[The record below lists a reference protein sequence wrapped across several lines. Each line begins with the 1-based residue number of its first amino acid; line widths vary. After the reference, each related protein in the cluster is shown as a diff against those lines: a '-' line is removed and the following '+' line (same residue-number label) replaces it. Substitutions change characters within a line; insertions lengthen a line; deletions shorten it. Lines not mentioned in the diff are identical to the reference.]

1 MSTQSTLPLK
11 SNSSSSSSNSRAW
24 EDDVSKILARLF
36 ARRDSELF
44 RSKNT
49 IILID

>member
-24 EDDVSKILARLF
+24 EDDVSKILDTVLKRIGI
-36 ARRDSELF
+36 
-44 RSKNT
+44 K
-49 IILID
+49 